1 MWYAA
6 AFIAGVIVGITALS
20 CCVMAGEDDERN
32 GRK

>member
-1 MWYAA
+1 MIVIIAA
-6 AFIAGVIVGITALS
+6 AVCVGMYA